1 MNRTLVQ
8 RNLRAAI
15 IVGGVAAAAF
25 AAAFVFTALWVG

>member
-15 IVGGVAAAAF
+15 IVGGIAAAVF
-25 AAAFVFTALWVG
+25 AGTFILTVAWVG